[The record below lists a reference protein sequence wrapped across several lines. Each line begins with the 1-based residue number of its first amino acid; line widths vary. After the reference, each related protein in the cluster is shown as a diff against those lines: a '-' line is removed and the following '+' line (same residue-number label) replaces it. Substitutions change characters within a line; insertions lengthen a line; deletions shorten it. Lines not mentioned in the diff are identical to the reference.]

1 MIHDYSERHFAFEG
15 CFNFRDIGGYLTKE
29 GKKIKKGIYF
39 RTGRQDRMSEK
50 DLAELKNLKISTQID
65 LRKPEEILDQGKGPL
80 ENMGADYI
88 NIPII
93 PDGGSDQLSRLVG
106 DTGISGKR
114 YLGYLEFGP
123 ESWLKIFEILANKD
137 SLPLVLHCTA
147 GKDRT
152 GVSTAF
158 LLSVLGVDRDLIE
171 ADYKLTNLDTER
183 QADFIENSGGFPE
196 GVDRE
201 AMILAAGVPEDAMK
215 VFLDG
220 VESRWGSVLGYLEEI
235 GITKNQMNAIRDNFL
250 E

>member
-1 MIHDYSERHFAFEG
+1 MIEDYTDRHFPFEG
-15 CFNFRDIGGYLTKE
+15 CFNFRDIGGYLNKE

-39 RTGRQDRMSEK
+39 RTGRQDRMSNK
-50 DLAELKNLKISTQID
+50 DLSELKNLKISTQID

-80 ENMGADYI
+80 EQMGAEYF

-93 PDGGSDQLSRLVG
+93 PDGGSDHLSRLVG

-123 ESWLKIFEILANKD
+123 EPWLKIFEILAYKD

-158 LLSVLGVDRDLIE
+158 LLSILGVNRNVIE
-171 ADYKLTNLDTER
+171 ADYLLTNLDTER
-183 QADFIENSGGFPE
+183 QANFIESTVGYPDGYN
-196 GVDRE
+196 RE
-201 AMILAAGVPEDAMK
+201 RMISAAGVPQDAMK

-220 VESRWGSVLGYLEEI
+220 VESKWGSVVGYLQEV
-235 GITKNQMNAIRDNFL
+235 GISSYQIDRIRDNFL

>member
-1 MIHDYSERHFAFEG
+1 MINDYSERHFAFEG
-15 CFNFRDIGGYLTKE
+15 CFNFRDIGGYPTKE

-137 SLPLVLHCTA
+137 SLPVVLHCTA

-196 GVDRE
+196 GVDRD
-201 AMILAAGVPEDAMK
+201 AMILAAGVPEDAMA

-235 GITKNQMNAIRDNFL
+235 GITKDQMNVIRDNFL

>member
-1 MIHDYSERHFAFEG
+1 MIKDYSERHFAFEG

-50 DLAELKNLKISTQID
+50 DLAEFKNLKISTQID

-235 GITKNQMNAIRDNFL
+235 GITKKQMNAIRDNFL

>member
-1 MIHDYSERHFAFEG
+1 MINDYSERHFAFEG
-15 CFNFRDIGGYLTKE
+15 CFNFRDIGGYPTKE

-123 ESWLKIFEILANKD
+123 ESWLKIFGILANKD
-137 SLPLVLHCTA
+137 SLPVVLHCTA

-201 AMILAAGVPEDAMK
+201 AMILAAGVPEDAMT

-235 GITKNQMNAIRDNFL
+235 GITKNQMNVIRDNFL